1 MVNRAV
7 TIVFKSV
14 SIPKYIFNVSLSVSL
29 ICSINIILQLHL
41 QQFVIVCTVF
51 YKWRILGLGET
62 SCDIGKFFKICIYF
76 KFPFTLILFTFT
88 IFCFIRCSLF
98 VLSEPVDLLYL
109 LLCTLCGVLLS
120 LLMTSLWQSLVM
132 NDGVSSEEYWLV

>member
-76 KFPFTLILFTFT
+76 KFTFTLILFTFT
-88 IFCFIRCSLF
+88 IFYFIMCSSF
-98 VLSEPVDLLYL
+98 VLSEPVNL
-109 LLCTLCGVLLS
+109 LLLLLFALCCELFS

-132 NDGVSSEEYWLV
+132 KDGVSSE